1 MAENTMTEAV
11 VISPAVADLLRNAGL
26 LKGDAPPPPPPR
38 PPTAP
43 EPKVGDIVT
52 VEPVIAVAKT
62 VQTIPSDRTQ
72 FTLRMLTATYWLDF
86 PPNDASWIPEL
97 DRLLTVSFTATATR
111 PIFMSAR
118 VEITEIVGGADT
130 TGHYRAKLGSLYVY
144 GHV

>member
-1 MAENTMTEAV
+1 MAEDAMTTQA
-11 VISPAVADLLRNAGL
+11 ITITPAVFDVLKNAGL
-26 LKGDAPPPPPPR
+26 LQGDAPPPR

-43 EPKVGDIVT
+43 EPKVGDFVT
-52 VEPVIAVAKT
+52 VEPVIAIAKT

>member
-1 MAENTMTEAV
+1 MAENTMTDAV
-11 VISPAVADLLRNAGL
+11 VISQAVADLLRNAGL

-52 VEPVIAVAKT
+52 VEPVIAIAKS

-130 TGHYRAKLGSLYVY
+130 TGHYRAKLG
-144 GHV
+144 